1 MDSRNLDAGELTLT
15 AQLDRLVAESLGA
28 RRHRLVFVEK
38 LPDAVFSLWAQAK
51 AAREP
56 DDVAYLDLLA
66 DGQSLVTGRIVGLD
80 VSGDDLDEALN
91 VVLTGRSVVLVSG
104 LDRSRARLSERLF
117 RWLDWSATHLPL
129 TIANTHEAA
138 AYLARLRH
146 HNVAV
151 VQILDSR
158 LSADAAALAGRTIQS
173 SRLDP

>member
-1 MDSRNLDAGELTLT
+1 MDSRSLDAGEQTLA

-38 LPDAVFSLWAQAK
+38 VPDTAFSLWARAK
-51 AAREP
+51 ATRES

-104 LDRSRARLSERLF
+104 LDRSRARLGERLF

-129 TIANTHEAA
+129 TVANTREAA
-138 AYLARLRH
+138 AYLERLRH

-151 VQILDSR
+151 DQILDSR
-158 LSADAAALAGRTIQS
+158 LSANATALTGRAIQS
-173 SRLDP
+173 SRQDP

>member
-1 MDSRNLDAGELTLT
+1 MDLRSLDAGALTLA

-38 LPDAVFSLWAQAK
+38 VPDPAFSLWARAK
-51 AAREP
+51 ATREP

-104 LDRSRARLSERLF
+104 LDRSRAHLGERLF

-129 TIANTHEAA
+129 TVANTREAT

-151 VQILDSR
+151 GQILDSR
-158 LSADAAALAGRTIQS
+158 LSADAAALAGRAIQS
-173 SRLDP
+173 RRDR